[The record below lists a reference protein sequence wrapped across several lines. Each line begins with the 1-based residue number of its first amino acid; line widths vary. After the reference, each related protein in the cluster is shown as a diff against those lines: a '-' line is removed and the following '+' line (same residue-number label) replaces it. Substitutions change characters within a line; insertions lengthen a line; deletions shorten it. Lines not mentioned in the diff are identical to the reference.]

1 MKVVL
6 DYNLIRAALL
16 AATLAMALLTLF
28 GVHPAFAGDPIGSTP
43 H

>member
-1 MKVVL
+1 MRIVL
-6 DYNLIRAALL
+6 DYNLVRAALL
-16 AATLAMALLTLF
+16 AATLTLAVLTLF